1 MRHTLRVSTILLLT
15 ALGAAA
21 GCTGSIGDGDADGR
35 RPGDDVPVDADSL
48 APSGHRRL
56 TRLEY
61 ERTLRDLVGG
71 PVVDAATIELAALPS
86 DEVKNG
92 FSTMNGDVGAAYV
105 EGTFGVAVAVGGRI
119 AADNALRSS
128 LSPCLADAAPTT
140 DCIGDLARTF
150 GRRAFRRPL
159 TDAEVDAVIGTY
171 SAGLALTPED
181 GIELAIVH
189 ILAAP
194 PFLYRLEVDGA
205 ETAEPEIFALTSF
218 ELATRLSYTI
228 WGSCPDDAL
237 LDAAESGTLDTPEGL
252 EAQLARMASDPRTRS
267 HAGLFFREWL
277 RLDKV
282 ATPQQSDEFLAGVD
296 PSGLAG
302 LAAEETERFAVHE
315 AFDASG
321 SVSDLFSSQ
330 TAFVSSPALAALYG
344 VAPGDGVELPPERA
358 GLLGRVSMLLETAET
373 THPIRRGALVRRRL
387 LCDAIEIP
395 DPSQVPP
402 DQIQPP
408 PFDANK
414 TARVR
419 WTEQTS
425 QGTCGSCHARINAIG
440 FALEGFD
447 TLGRTRTLEPIL
459 DSTGEIVNELPIDT
473 HVEVD
478 LGDGAPVSVS
488 GPAALATALSESDT
502 AALCLARQW
511 LRYSEGRIDVVEDE
525 ATLEAL
531 IESGAQTGGLFA
543 LLTAL
548 PKQPGFRFHR
558 RAQ

>member
-1 MRHTLRVSTILLLT
+1 MRHFVSLPKGLLL
-15 ALGAAA
+15 LLLAAA
-21 GCTGSIGDGDADGR
+21 PACTGSIGDGEADGR
-35 RPGDDVPVDADSL
+35 GDDGELPVDPESL

-56 TRLEY
+56 TRTEY
-61 ERTLRDLVGG
+61 ERTLRDLVGDA
-71 PVVDAATIELAALPS
+71 VVDATAVQLASLPS
-86 DEVKNG
+86 DEVENG

-105 EGTFGVAVAVGGRI
+105 QGTFGVAGAIGARI
-119 AADNALRSS
+119 AADTSLRDS
-128 LSPCLADAAPTT
+128 LLPCLADAAPKD
-140 DCIGDLARTF
+140 DCVRELAATF

-159 TDAEVDAVIGTY
+159 TETEIDAVVESY
-171 SAGLALTPED
+171 AAGLALTPED
-181 GIELAIVH
+181 GIELAIAH

-205 ETAEPEIFALTSF
+205 ETPEPEIFSLTSY
-218 ELATRLSYTI
+218 ELATRLSYAI

-237 LDAAESGTLDTPEGL
+237 LDAAESGALDTAEGL
-252 EAQLARMASDPRTRS
+252 EAELGRMAAHPRARS

-282 ATPQQSDEFLAGVD
+282 ATPQQSAEFLAGID
-296 PSGLAG
+296 PNGLAA

-321 SVSDLFSSQ
+321 SVADLFSSQ

-344 VAPGDGVELPPERA
+344 VAPGDGIELPPERA
-358 GLLGRVSMLLETAET
+358 GLLGRVSMLLETGET

-387 LCDAIEIP
+387 LCDPIEVP
-395 DPSQVPP
+395 DPSTVPP
-402 DQIQPP
+402 EQIQPP

-414 TARVR
+414 SARQR

-425 QGTCGSCHARINAIG
+425 QGTCGGCHARINAIG

-447 TLGRTRTLEPIL
+447 TLGRVRTLEPIV
-459 DSTGEIVNELPIDT
+459 DPMGEVVNELPIDT
-473 HVEVD
+473 NVDVD
-478 LGDGAPVSVS
+478 LGDGAPVAVS
-488 GPAALATALSESDT
+488 GPASLATALSESDT
-502 AALCLARQW
+502 AALCMSRQW
-511 LRYSEGRIDVVEDE
+511 LRYSVGRIDVPEDE
-525 ATLEAL
+525 TTLETL
-531 IESGAQTGGLFA
+531 VELGTESGGLFA